1 MAQLHPITISNR
13 HTDRPQPGDCYIGRP
28 SPLGNPFVLG
38 RDGDRTVVIA
48 RYRTWLQ
55 EQLAVG
61 PANPAHTELHRLLVV
76 AQRHSL
82 RLVCWCAPLPCH
94 GDVIAE
100 LLRELAG

>member
-1 MAQLHPITISNR
+1 MAQFHRTTIGNR
-13 HTDRPQPGDCYIGRP
+13 RTDTPQPGDVYIGRP
-28 SPLGNPFVLG
+28 SPLGNPFILG
-38 RDGDRTVVIA
+38 RDGGRAEVIA

-61 PANPAHTELHRLLVV
+61 PGNPVHTALQRLL
-76 AQRHSL
+76 AAAERRPL